1 MDESKYKFSKE
12 TNSTE
17 VYKIAKSQ
25 FKKIIKNFNQNAFK
39 DNFEELFYGGDSYY
53 KLFLKKNDVI
63 LCGTLAF
70 LFKGCAFCD
79 IFFWNELYQKT
90 NTIEFRYFCE
100 RFFRNTN
107 KIGIK
112 NMIVPM
118 DKSRLKHESFKKY
131 CQKLYFTK
139 DEYKINDRLI
149 KEAYKNHYLLKVNY
163 KNYFKKAEKA
173 NARILHK

>member
-1 MDESKYKFSKE
+1 MDKNKYEFSNYE
-12 TNSTE
+12 NFDE
-17 VYKIAKSQ
+17 VHKIAKLQ
-25 FKKIIKNFNQNAFK
+25 FKKIIKNFNQYDFK
-39 DNFEELFYGGDSYY
+39 DNSEDLFYGGDSCY

-70 LFKGCAFCD
+70 LFEDCAFCD

-90 NTIEFRYFCE
+90 NTVEFRYFCE
-100 RFFRNTN
+100 KFFRDTS

-139 DEYKINDRLI
+139 DEYFICDEI
-149 KEAYKNHYLLKVNY
+149 IEKEYKNHYLLKVNY
-163 KNYFKKAEKA
+163 DDYFKKSKQVK
-173 NARILHK
+173 RV